1 MASPATP
8 HLDAVLAALCA
19 RQDHDLAQPVPQRLL
34 ELRRKWLRLSL
45 LRHYCRPAA
54 PVPAQHDLT
63 SKVMKSAGVLVQA
76 PRAGAR
82 ERGINATSGPA
93 ALGQGATMPYTVSTA
108 DLAVNPHLTAIPAL
122 NPHASELPPAIQ
134 RYAVSAIESGLRR
147 QLLDILEHYAGHEM
161 TSEGQVTA
169 TLLQLRADLESR
181 PAPAST
187 TISTNPGVPT
197 SAYTAATASAA
208 TLDLLTT
215 AADQIAALD
224 AAQGTEAEYYHAVI
238 DSARA
243 KLALIEKTAVADQY
257 SDAAFRTLSERIVA
271 QLRAKH
277 ATVVEETTQVR
288 RQLDAFALGDEFA
301 ALVRQLAAVR
311 REMDVVRSEIE
322 RLES

>member
-8 HLDAVLAALCA
+8 HLDAVLAAL
-19 RQDHDLAQPVPQRLL
+19 RVHQDRDLAQPVPLRLL
-34 ELRRKWLRLSL
+34 ELRREWLRLSL

-54 PVPAQHDLT
+54 PVPQHDLT
-63 SKVMKSAGVLVQA
+63 SKVMKGAGVLVQA

-82 ERGINATSGPA
+82 DRGAAAASGPA
-93 ALGQGATMPYTVSTA
+93 AHGQDATVLYTVSTA
-108 DLAVNPHLTAIPAL
+108 DVAANPHLTAIPVL
-122 NPHASELPPAIQ
+122 NPHASELPPASQ
-134 RYAVSAIESGLRR
+134 RYPMSAIESGLRR
-147 QLLDILEHYAGHEM
+147 QLLDVLEHYAGHEM

-169 TLLQLRADLESR
+169 TLQQLRADLESR

-187 TISTNPGVPT
+187 TISTNPAVPST
-197 SAYTAATASAA
+197 AHAAATTSVA

-215 AADQIAALD
+215 AADHIAALD
-224 AAQGTEAEYYHAVI
+224 AAQATEAAYYHAVI

-243 KLALIEKTAVADQY
+243 KLALIEKAAVADQY
-257 SDAAFRTLSERIVA
+257 SDAAFRTLSERVVA

-277 ATVVEETTQVR
+277 AAVVEETARVR

-311 REMDVVRSEIE
+311 REMDVVRSEID
-322 RLES
+322 RLKS